1 MSPHIERSQH
11 VTPCLI
17 YSRWIDRGHHR
28 QVDHARSSHY
38 LLDDCTGNYR
48 LHHWRRRYSYVCASA
63 RSAFSYGRSYFL
75 HVGCDPGAICL
86 LKTQDSISARVE
98 SRGNSGV
105 SWLLEAI
112 DRQDSQ
118 TAPTSWTG
126 KPRALTRWETR
137 PHRRLGLAQFSVR
150 SGRNNLKGHELRM
163 RVRPRHGL

>member
-112 DRQDSQ
+112 DLQDSDCLHFRDGQ
-118 TAPTSWTG
+118 AESVDEMGNSTASSATARSVLG
-126 KPRALTRWETR
+126 QIRA
-137 PHRRLGLAQFSVR
+137 
-150 SGRNNLKGHELRM
+150 NNLKGHELRM